1 MRGRV
6 SICWSLLRSPTP
18 SVRILFFYRQGR
30 ARAMGPNRER
40 ERGGVLS
47 VDLSLVSGSVEKD
60 DGDGEVTSKKR
71 VLSLPFS
78 LRLAWL

>member
-1 MRGRV
+1 
-6 SICWSLLRSPTP
+6 
-18 SVRILFFYRQGR
+18 
-30 ARAMGPNRER
+30 MGPNRER